1 MLQHESENVLPNL
14 KVPDMTTL
22 HSRRNEK
29 LNSGRWKA
37 DEHNKF
43 LSAIIEYGNDWK
55 LVQKCIKSRSSTQAR
70 SHAQKFLLKLRKKL
84 KIEPDNSNKLS
95 KESIDKIVKEIVE
108 ASAHK
113 NNPYFDK
120 EKLVKLIMGF
130 SNLLVG
136 RISPPMGSMGGN
148 NNEYQQNNNYNSYSN
163 DPFFD
168 CGNLSNSPYQQFQ
181 SNFFVKEESRKVFNI
196 EKIYKG
202 NHHRNTNTNT
212 NTEGG
217 LSHLFISN
225 STKPLDSSQLFSGG
239 ELNLPKN
246 SFNISQ
252 INNQNDFLK
261 FLLNSNAAAGN
272 QDSSQ
277 GSVIN
282 IFSINICKNEGD
294 ANVPTFQPN
303 MIPGLLT
310 ANTTASN
317 TPYTKKTPQ
326 PDPAM
331 TSRIN
336 LNFAKSESSSLPVN
350 KVCSSKLISSAN
362 TVAKPAPTNVNN
374 NKSASSSASSN
385 SQYERDFY
393 DNSNSSGS
401 YFNNQNDE
409 DIDKYFVEWN

>member
-1 MLQHESENVLPNL
+1 MMDLL
-14 KVPDMTTL
+14 
-22 HSRRNEK
+22 
-29 LNSGRWKA
+29 
-37 DEHNKF
+37 F
-43 LSAIIEYGNDWK
+43 LIR
-55 LVQKCIKSRSSTQAR
+55 LST
-70 SHAQKFLLKLRKKL
+70 
-84 KIEPDNSNKLS
+84 NKLS

-108 ASAHK
+108 ASAHR
-113 NNPYFDK
+113 NNPHFDK
-120 EKLVKLIMGF
+120 DKLVKLIMGF

-136 RISPPMGSMGGN
+136 RLTPPMGNTN
-148 NNEYQQNNNYNSYSN
+148 NNDFQHNNNYSSYTN

-168 CGNLSNSPYQQFQ
+168 CGSSYPQFQ

-196 EKIYKG
+196 EKIYRG
-202 NHHRNTNTNT
+202 NRQSTQSSQ
-212 NTEGG
+212 EGLNLPSG
-217 LSHLFISN
+217 HSLFVSN
-225 STKPLDSSQLFSGG
+225 SSKPLDSSQLFSGG

-261 FLLNSNAAAGN
+261 FLLNSNGN
-272 QDSSQ
+272 SDISNGTQ

-282 IFSINICKNEGD
+282 IFSINICKNDGD
-294 ANVPTFQPN
+294 NNTATIQPN
-303 MIPGLLT
+303 MTLPNIPGLLT

-336 LNFAKSESSSLPVN
+336 LNFAKVESSSLPPI
-350 KVCSSKLISSAN
+350 KQCSSKLIASAARQ
-362 TVAKPAPTNVNN
+362 TPVNN
-374 NKSASSSASSN
+374 TKSASSSASSN

-401 YFNNQNDE
+401 YFNNQNEE